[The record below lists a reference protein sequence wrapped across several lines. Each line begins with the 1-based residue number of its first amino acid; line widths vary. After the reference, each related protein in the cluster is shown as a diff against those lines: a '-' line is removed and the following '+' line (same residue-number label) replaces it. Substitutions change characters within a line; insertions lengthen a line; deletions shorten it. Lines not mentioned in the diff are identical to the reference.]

1 MTRCVLFSGTPWL
14 WALHSWKRSGHW
26 PFGIP
31 SLNLSNPNYLPVVW
45 GKETFQGMRNWAPPS
60 RQTRDATANV
70 HRILMRPWCSCAF
83 PKVTTWWVCV
93 PAHGFCMFCT
103 GDWPALV
110 SCEWATILEII
121 TTVVHEL
128 RTTGHR
134 TRLPGLG
141 REKRKGKK
149 EGSNTGRKVWNC
161 ATKYPGRLFL
171 VIEELLSYVHKSVS
185 VCVRVCMYLT
195 QTTENIIIS

>member
-31 SLNLSNPNYLPVVW
+31 SLNLSNQNYLPVVW

-83 PKVTTWWVCV
+83 PKWRRGECASLHMGSACSALGTGQHRFPVNGLQFWKSSLLLYMNYV
-93 PAHGFCMFCT
+93 PLGTEPGFQ
-103 GDWPALV
+103 GW
-110 SCEWATILEII
+110 E
-121 TTVVHEL
+121 
-128 RTTGHR
+128 GK
-134 TRLPGLG
+134 
-141 REKRKGKK
+141 REKERKRGATQ
-149 EGSNTGRKVWNC
+149 GGRYGIVQQNIQD
-161 ATKYPGRLFL
+161 AYFL
-171 VIEELLSYVHKSVS
+171 
-185 VCVRVCMYLT
+185 
-195 QTTENIIIS
+195 